1 MKADTK
7 HRVVFLRGKKTV
19 LRPLHESDVPL
30 LTKWINDPEVTQ
42 FLIANMPMMQI
53 AEKKWVEGLVERKNE
68 VVLMIETSAGVPIGV
83 MAMHG
88 INWVDGTTTTGA
100 FIGEKEYWNCG
111 FGTDAKMALL
121 NYAFNT
127 LNLRKICSRVIAFN
141 KRSIAYS
148 MHCGYVDDGV
158 EKAQV
163 FKKGAYHDVVN
174 LALFKDAW
182 LPYWEKYKK
191 GLKKS

>member
-1 MKADTK
+1 M
-7 HRVVFLRGKKTV
+7 FLRGKKTV
-19 LRPLHESDVPL
+19 LRPLHESDVSL

-42 FLIANMPMMQI
+42 FLVANMPMMQI
-53 AEKKWVEGLVERKNE
+53 AEKKWVEGLAERKNDI
-68 VVLMIETSAGVPIGV
+68 VLMIQTSTGIPIGV

-100 FIGEKEYWNCG
+100 FIGEKSYWG
-111 FGTDAKMALL
+111 KGYGTDAKMALL

-127 LNLRKICSRVIAFN
+127 LNLRKICSRVLAFN

-158 EKAQV
+158 ERKHA
-163 FKKGAYHDVVN
+163 FKNGQYHDVVN
-174 LALFKDAW
+174 LALFKGAW

-191 GLKKS
+191 GLKKG